1 MKKSVFALAAMTAV
15 VGAAQAQS
23 SVSVYGIVD
32 VGYKSVNS
40 DSAAITASTARI
52 VQNKVTGI
60 SGTGNEST
68 SRFGFRG
75 TEDIGGGLKANF
87 VFETGMDPAGS
98 TLTPMNTRQA
108 YVGIEKAGVGR
119 LDLGT
124 QYTPHHLT
132 MARFSPSTLPN
143 VPGAVDYTQSVGSIG
158 MGGNLSTFGIVA
170 SNPNAVAQQAAGI
183 TQAAYANMANNLN
196 NALINAGLG
205 NGTANATLGS
215 APTVVQTSGIR
226 VTLSATNAG
235 TAVTAEDAGLAAA
248 ITEVNRLTA
257 VVSQAALNTR
267 LARGNNTSYT
277 VRNNNVANYQSPT
290 INGFQAGIAYSLPS
304 QTKADGAIYAGVT
317 EESSASILMLNA
329 GYTVGQFAAA
339 AAYSS
344 GNAKTVTNTAA
355 VSPSLSILVVNGLT
369 TLAGALTDARPTATA
384 ANHTRLATAASVA
397 TVEVKTTETMGAVS
411 YDFGPA
417 KVSYIYTKRDA
428 KDLVSDLSSK
438 VAHNV
443 GVKAPFG
450 ATTAFASYTMG
461 NQTIAG
467 NSLNENKYDLRG
479 IQAGVSYALS
489 KRTDAYAI
497 YGSMLQDNKANTIDL
512 KDTGYALGVRHTF

>member
-1 MKKSVFALAAMTAV
+1 MKKSVLALAAMTAV
-15 VGAAQAQS
+15 AGAAQAQS

-32 VGYKSVNS
+32 VGYKSVTS
-40 DSAAITASTARI
+40 DSAAITASTSRI
-52 VQNKVTGI
+52 VENKVTGI
-60 SGTGNEST
+60 SGTGSEST

-87 VFETGMDPAGS
+87 LFETGMDPAGS

-108 YVGIEKAGVGR
+108 YVGIEKDGVGR

-132 MARFSPSTLPN
+132 MSKFSPSTLPN

-170 SNPNAVAQQAAGI
+170 SNPNAVANAAAGI
-183 TQAAYANMANNLN
+183 TQAAYAAYANNLN
-196 NALINAGLG
+196 NALINAGVG

-215 APTVVQTSGIR
+215 APGVVQT
-226 VTLSATNAG
+226 AG
-235 TAVTAEDAGLAAA
+235 TRVVLTATAGANAVTAEDNGL
-248 ITEVNRLTA
+248 IQVVTEVNRLTA
-257 VVSQAALNTR
+257 AVSQAALNTR

-290 INGFQAGIAYSLPS
+290 INGFQAGIAYSLPT
-304 QTKADGAIYAGVT
+304 QTKATGAIAAGFT
-317 EESSASILMLNA
+317 EESTASILMLNA
-329 GYTVGQFAAA
+329 GYAIGNFAAA

-344 GNAKTVTNTAA
+344 GTTTTVTNTAA
-355 VSPSLSILVVNGLT
+355 VGASLSIMVPNGLT
-369 TLAGALTDARPTATA
+369 TLTGALTDVRPTATTA
-384 ANHTRLATAASVA
+384 DITRQATAASVA

-417 KVSYIYTKRDA
+417 KVSYIYTKRAA
-428 KDLVSDLSSK
+428 KDTVSDLSDK

-450 ATTAFASYTMG
+450 ATTAFASYTVG
-461 NQTIAG
+461 NQTILG
-467 NSLNENKYDLRG
+467 STVNQNKFDLRG

-497 YGSMLQDNKANTIDL
+497 YGSMLQDNKATTIDL